1 MNFLLSLIDKI
12 SREKQIM
19 KLTMKCTPSTH
30 TLKHLS
36 IIIMV
41 IPTKLPDPTI
51 KEILPT
57 STFYYM
63 FKIIGCPHNVE
74 NSIPLTNGFI
84 WAIFVSQWFTIHSV
98 VIVMDIVLKKYCLL
112 IVSEFFDA
120 YTWNMYALTY
130 LTRRKLAM
138 QESKLRY
145 TESTMLSTA
154 RLERILFVTLAKVNW
169 SISMFL
175 LGVSWLRNWMNAI
188 KWRFVSRHY
197 NAIAWK

>member
-41 IPTKLPDPTI
+41 IPTKLPDPTV

-74 NSIPLTNGFI
+74 NSIPLTKGFI
-84 WAIFVSQWFTIHSV
+84 WAIFASQWIT
-98 VIVMDIVLKKYCLL
+98 LL
-112 IVSEFFDA
+112 S
-120 YTWNMYALTY
+120 
-130 LTRRKLAM
+130 
-138 QESKLRY
+138 
-145 TESTMLSTA
+145 
-154 RLERILFVTLAKVNW
+154 KVNPW
-169 SISMFL
+169 PVKTFL
-175 LGVSWLRNWMNAI
+175 GNQCCNSHRYCA
-188 KWRFVSRHY
+188 
-197 NAIAWK
+197 

>member
-36 IIIMV
+36 TIIMV
-41 IPTKLPDPTI
+41 IPTKLPDPTV

-63 FKIIGCPHNVE
+63 FRIIGCPHNVE

-84 WAIFVSQWFTIHSV
+84 WAIFASQWITLLSKVNPWPVKTFLGV
-98 VIVMDIVLKKYCLL
+98 VIVMDIVHKKYLL
-112 IVSEFFDA
+112 PIDCIRVFWCIHLKHVCINILDEKK
-120 YTWNMYALTY
+120 TCNGGIQIALHKIY
-130 LTRRKLAM
+130 HA
-138 QESKLRY
+138 
-145 TESTMLSTA
+145 
-154 RLERILFVTLAKVNW
+154 
-169 SISMFL
+169 
-175 LGVSWLRNWMNAI
+175 
-188 KWRFVSRHY
+188 
-197 NAIAWK
+197 